1 MGVVAILSSSVRKC
15 QYYPSLDTDD
25 GLTSSAVMMVLSM
38 RIELLVIVA
47 TLFPRAMK
55 TGSRI
60 HHGGK
65 GRYCVRSVQS

>member
-1 MGVVAILSSSVRKC
+1 MFSSSVRRC
-15 QYYPSLDTDD
+15 QHYQNLDA
-25 GLTSSAVMMVLSM
+25 GHRLTISAMMMVLNM
-38 RIELLVIVA
+38 RVELLVIVA

-55 TGSRI
+55 TCSRI